1 MRESIGYSVT
11 INIVIT
17 FIVIIFAFLS
27 SAIVYFKTNK
37 ASNILVDTIQKY
49 EGYNKDAKKEIIKK
63 LNTLGYGSHA
73 IKCSAIGDTT
83 SAHIANTIATCTYV
97 DPDNASATNNSGYC
111 VYRCVDKGYEDY
123 YYYKI
128 RINMMINIP
137 VIGDVLDIPIYSNTD
152 RMLDFEKSFEKVKG

>member
-1 MRESIGYSVT
+1 MKESIGYSVT

-17 FIVIIFAFLS
+17 FIIIIFAFLS

-49 EGYNKDAKKEIIKK
+49 EGYSKIAKNEISMK
-63 LNTLGYGSHA
+63 LHSLGYGSRS
-73 IKCSAIGDTT
+73 INCSEEIVGASALVANAT
-83 SAHIANTIATCTYV
+83 STCTYV
-97 DPDNASATNNSGYC
+97 DPDDATASKNSGYC
-111 VYRCVDKGYEDY
+111 VYKCVDSGIDNY

-137 VIGDVLDIPIYSNTD
+137 VIGDMLDIPIYSNTD
-152 RMLDFEKSFEKVKG
+152 RIFDFENAFNG